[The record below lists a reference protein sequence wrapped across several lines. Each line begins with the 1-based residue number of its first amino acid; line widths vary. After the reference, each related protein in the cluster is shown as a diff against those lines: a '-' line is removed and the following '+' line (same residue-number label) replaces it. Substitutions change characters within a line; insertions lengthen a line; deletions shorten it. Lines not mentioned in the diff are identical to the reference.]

1 MQSQANE
8 LKKTEERA
16 SQHRLQK
23 LQEIDRK
30 REDAVAKEKVQRSKD
45 DRLFVIILGAG
56 VILIIL
62 ILAVLAIV
70 LG

>member
-1 MQSQANE
+1 VQAQAEE
-8 LKKTEERA
+8 LKKSEERA
-16 SQHRLQK
+16 SQDRLQK

-45 DRLFVIILGAG
+45 DRFFIIILGAG

-62 ILAVLAIV
+62 ILAVLAIG